1 MLITSEIWKQTGET
15 QQTCNSKLYNSVE
28 FAGPQNLSGLVAFKE
43 AHNKM
48 AIKQGV
54 PNKFKDLFPAL
65 KKIATLYEL
74 NNDPYIER
82 VICNMREFE
91 IGAKAESILP
101 IKLSGFSNVAA
112 VISEAQNL
120 VRLEAKGFCNTYVFM
135 LSFCKSPNP
144 LNLTLVKSISSGSL

>member
-1 MLITSEIWKQTGET
+1 
-15 QQTCNSKLYNSVE
+15 
-28 FAGPQNLSGLVAFKE
+28 
-43 AHNKM
+43 M